1 MRIGAVEGIV
11 SVIIPCLNEE
21 TAIGALVHDL
31 LAAGIDEAIVVDGGS
46 ADRTVETAC
55 AAGARIVVE
64 RVRGYG
70 RACAAGIAAARTD
83 AAILAFMDG
92 DGSDSPSGLLD
103 VLGPVLRGEADFAIG
118 SRLRGPHEPGS
129 LSMQQAIAGRLA
141 GALIR
146 LVYGARFTDMA
157 PCRAI
162 TRSAL
167 SSLAMQEMTYGWNLE
182 MQMRVAAAR
191 IRLIEVPVGCR
202 HRRGGVSKVSGN
214 LAAVVPATVVLTTT
228 FVRLFLA
235 LRRAQAFR

>member
-1 MRIGAVEGIV
+1 MRIGAVEGVV

-21 TAIGALVHDL
+21 TAIGPLIHDL
-31 LAAGIDEAIVVDGGS
+31 LAVGVDETIVVDGGS
-46 ADRTVETAC
+46 ADGTVE
-55 AAGARIVVE
+55 AARATGARIIIE
-64 RVRGYG
+64 KMHGYG

-83 AAILAFMDG
+83 ATIIAFMDG

-103 VLGPVLRGEADFAIG
+103 VIGPVLRGEADFAIG
-118 SRLRGPHEPGS
+118 SRLRGPLEPGS
-129 LSMQQAIAGRLA
+129 LSLQQAIAGRLA

-146 LVYGARFTDMA
+146 LAYGARFTDMA

-162 TRSAL
+162 TRPAL

-182 MQMRVAAAR
+182 MQMRIAAAR
-191 IRLIEVPVGCR
+191 FRVIEVPVGWR

-214 LAAVVPATVVLTTT
+214 LAAVVPASVVLITT

-235 LRRAQAFR
+235 LRRPQAFK